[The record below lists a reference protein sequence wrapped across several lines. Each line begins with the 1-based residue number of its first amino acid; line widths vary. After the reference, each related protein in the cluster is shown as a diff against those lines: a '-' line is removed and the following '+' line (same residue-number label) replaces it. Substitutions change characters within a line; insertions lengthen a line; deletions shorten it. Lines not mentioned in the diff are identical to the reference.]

1 MIRCLDIAA
10 EVGADYIAYRP
21 LIGTPHVQIT
31 RPLEEL
37 AALGSLIRQHA
48 TRLGVG
54 QQFAKFVGTFD
65 KATAGQPLARDA
77 RCPVVSEGLIAF
89 VAATGDVLPCY
100 AHLMN
105 GRTTSFGNI
114 TRHRFHDIWTGPLR
128 QQVVRAIDAART
140 CPFCRYQPI
149 NAMLWNQADQ
159 KLGIQPQPT
168 PGYDEHSRLPDMGF
182 TRDNSDPHWMF
193 L

>member
-1 MIRCLDIAA
+1 MR
-10 EVGADYIAYRP
+10 VGADYIAYRP
-21 LIGTPHVQIT
+21 LIGAPDLQIT
-31 RPLEEL
+31 RALEEL
-37 AALGSLIRQHA
+37 AALEPVIKEHA
-48 TRLGVG
+48 ARLGVG
-54 QQFAKFVGTFD
+54 QQFAKFVGTFG
-65 KATAGQPLARDA
+65 KVTAGQPLARDP
-77 RCPVVSEGLIAF
+77 RCPVVADGLIAF

-105 GRTTSFGNI
+105 GRATSFGNI
-114 TRHRFHDIWTGPLR
+114 TRDRFRDIWTGPLR

-140 CPFCRYQPI
+140 CPFCRYHSL

-159 KLGIQPQPT
+159 KLGIPPEPT

-182 TRDNSDPHWMF
+182 TRDDTDPHWMF